1 MPTQHIPTLLQL
13 SIYTLYIC
21 IVARSDAGTIIMS
34 NRIALPQER
43 IHLAYAHC
51 CIIAILVYTRTNH
64 NKTAVICRVNTLLIA
79 HARFGGW
86 GEHAHRPT
94 REHRLDDRVYFP
106 VPLI

>member
-21 IVARSDAGTIIMS
+21 IVARYDAGTIIMS

-51 CIIAILVYTRTNH
+51 CIIAILVYTRSNH
-64 NKTAVICRVNTLLIA
+64 NKTAVIFRVNTLLIA
-79 HARFGGW
+79 HARFGGVST
-86 GEHAHRPT
+86 PT
-94 REHRLDDRVYFP
+94 D
-106 VPLI
+106 PLANIAWTTAFTFRCH